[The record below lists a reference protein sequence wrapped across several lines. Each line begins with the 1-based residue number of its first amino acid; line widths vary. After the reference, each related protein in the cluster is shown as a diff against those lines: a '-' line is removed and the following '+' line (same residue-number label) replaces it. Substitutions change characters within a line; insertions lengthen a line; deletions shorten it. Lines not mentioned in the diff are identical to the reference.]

1 MKCYAKDLVVRNADD
16 EVIVSVDELAVDTG
30 GTTSISGPSG
40 SGKTT
45 LLYCLSGLIKPDDG
59 VVNWDEHNVTTMAGN
74 KLNKFRRENI
84 GFIFQSPFLFDEL
97 DPLSNVTI
105 HSAFNTNLSKEAV
118 NEKAKEL
125 LDLFKVPLKG
135 RKTASVLSGGEKQR
149 LSMARGLVN
158 NPKIILADEPTAS
171 LDRKNSK
178 ILMDCLLSYHKDY
191 APTLVVVSHDS
202 SVLSRFT
209 NNLSLNQRREADA

>member
-1 MKCYAKDLVVRNADD
+1 MKCYAKDIVVRNPDD
-16 EVIVSVDELAVDTG
+16 EVIVRVDELAVENG

-45 LLYCLSGLIKPDDG
+45 LLYCLSGLIKPNEG
-59 VVNWDEHNVTTMAGN
+59 AINWDEHNVTTMAGN

-105 HSAFNTNLSKEAV
+105 HSAFTTNLSKAAV
-118 NEKAKEL
+118 NERAKEL

-191 APTLVVVSHDS
+191 SPTLVVVSHDD

-209 NNLSLNQRREADA
+209 KNLSLTQRREADA

>member
-45 LLYCLSGLIKPDDG
+45 LLYCLSGLIKPDEG
-59 VVNWDEHNVTTMAGN
+59 VVNWEEHNVTTMAGN

-149 LSMARGLVN
+149 LSMAYLIGILGLFWAIERTVA
-158 NPKIILADEPTAS
+158 IVT
-171 LDRKNSK
+171 
-178 ILMDCLLSYHKDY
+178 
-191 APTLVVVSHDS
+191 
-202 SVLSRFT
+202 
-209 NNLSLNQRREADA
+209 

>member
-1 MKCYAKDLVVRNADD
+1 MKDLVVRNADG
-16 EVIVSVDELAVDTG
+16 EVIVSVDELVVENG

-45 LLYCLSGLIKPDDG
+45 LLYCLSGLIKPNEG
-59 VVNWDEHNVTTMAGN
+59 FVNWDEHNVTTMADN

-105 HSAFNTNLSKEAV
+105 QSAFNANLSKEAV
-118 NEKAKEL
+118 NERAIEL

-171 LDRKNSK
+171 LDGRNSK
-178 ILMDCLLSYHKDY
+178 ILMDCLFSYHKNHST
-191 APTLVVVSHDS
+191 TLVVVSHDND
-202 SVLSRFT
+202 VLSRFI
-209 NNLSLNQRREADA
+209 NNLSLTQLRETDV

>member
-45 LLYCLSGLIKPDDG
+45 LLYCLSGLIKPDEG
-59 VVNWDEHNVTTMAGN
+59 VVNWEEHNVTTMAGN

-105 HSAFNTNLSKEAV
+105 HSAFNTNLSTEAV

-171 LDRKNSK
+171 LDKKNSK

-191 APTLVVVSHDS
+191 SPTLVVVSHDS